1 MNSRNK
7 NRNNARYLAQ
17 KDQFGLNSS
26 ALQRLGDYALHEEI
40 EIKVAVDWVETAS
53 AAKPARGALNP
64 ESWVEVL
71 RK

>member
-1 MNSRNK
+1 MIGRDKNK
-7 NRNNARYLAQ
+7 NNARYLAQ

-40 EIKVAVDWVETAS
+40 NIKVIADWAETAS
-53 AAKPARGALNP
+53 AAKPSKQALNP
-64 ESWVEVL
+64 KSWVGIL

>member
-1 MNSRNK
+1 MIGRDKNK
-7 NRNNARYLAQ
+7 NNARYLAQ

-40 EIKVAVDWVETAS
+40 EIKVAVDWIETAS

-64 ESWVEVL
+64 SSWVGIL

>member
-1 MNSRNK
+1 MNRRDK
-7 NRNNARYLAQ
+7 NNARYLAQ

-26 ALQRLGDYALHEEI
+26 ALQRLGDYALHEEVA
-40 EIKVAVDWVETAS
+40 IKIVVDWVETAS

-64 ESWVEVL
+64 ESWVGIL

>member
-1 MNSRNK
+1 MIGKDK

-17 KDQFGLNSS
+17 NDQFGLNSS
-26 ALQRLGDYALHEEI
+26 ALQRLGDYALHEDI

>member
-1 MNSRNK
+1 MNSRDK
-7 NRNNARYLAQ
+7 TRNNARYLAQ

-26 ALQRLGDYALHEEI
+26 ALQRLGDYTLHEEI
-40 EIKVAVDWVETAS
+40 NIKVIADWAETAS

-64 ESWVEVL
+64 SSWVGIL

>member
-1 MNSRNK
+1 MIGKDK

-26 ALQRLGDYALHEEI
+26 ALQRLGDYALHEDI
-40 EIKVAVDWVETAS
+40 EIIVAVDCVETAS

>member
-1 MNSRNK
+1 MIGKDK

-17 KDQFGLNSS
+17 KDHFGLNSR
-26 ALQRLGDYALHEEI
+26 ALQRLGDYALHEDI

>member
-1 MNSRNK
+1 MNRRDK
-7 NRNNARYLAQ
+7 TRNNARYLAQ

-40 EIKVAVDWVETAS
+40 NIKVVVDWVETAS
-53 AAKPARGALNP
+53 AAKPSRGALNP
-64 ESWVEVL
+64 ESWVGIL